1 VAEWQTRSA
10 QNAVGAILWRFKSSH
25 PHQTLLSIR
34 AKLTLW
40 YLSLAALVL
49 VAFAV
54 AIYLYFSHGLLNA
67 IDASLR
73 NNAERFAQAV
83 GHPSATDEPAQPGV
97 LMLVPQFVSVVDRDG
112 KVTDQIPDAEGHEVP
127 VIKPA
132 LERAAREWA
141 PQFDEVSLS
150 ATEHVRIITWPSRDE
165 DGEMFFVVVGQ
176 SLRDVQRAQKQ
187 LVLLLAI
194 ANPLALLLASL
205 GGLWL
210 TKKSLSPV
218 DRLTRA
224 AERIG
229 RGNLTERV
237 EEPRS
242 RDEIG
247 RLAATFNQMISRLEQ
262 AFERER
268 HFTADA
274 SHELKTP
281 LAILRGDI
289 EVALRRPRT
298 PEEYQR
304 VLKSSLEEVSRLT
317 KLTEDLLTLARS
329 DADESVL
336 EHEPVQLG
344 QLAAD
349 ACAYIAPLA
358 DSAGVELT
366 YHVPS
371 SAVVV
376 EGDQKRLTQ
385 LLVNLLDNAIKY
397 TASGGSARLALSVED
412 SFAVVEVSDTGRG
425 IPAEALPHI
434 FERFYRQTD
443 PRDSRV
449 TGFGLGLAISKWIA
463 DAHGGSIEVVSNP
476 GDGSTFTVRLPLRE
490 THSEPEH
497 GSAD

>member
-1 VAEWQTRSA
+1 V
-10 QNAVGAILWRFKSSH
+10 
-25 PHQTLLSIR
+25 LSIR

-40 YLSLAALVL
+40 YFSLAALVL

-54 AIYLYFSHGLLNA
+54 AIYLYFSRGLLNT

-73 NNAERFAQAV
+73 SHAERIAQAV
-83 GHPSATDEPAQPGV
+83 GHPSAIEEPSQPGV
-97 LMLVPQFVSVVDRDG
+97 LILAPQFVSVLDREG
-112 KVTDQIPDAEGHEVP
+112 KVTDQILDAEGHEVP
-127 VIKPA
+127 VIRPA
-132 LERAAREWA
+132 LERATREWM
-141 PQFDEVSLS
+141 PQFDEASLS
-150 ATEHVRIITWPSRDE
+150 ATEHVRIITWPARDE
-165 DGEMFFVVVGQ
+165 EGETFFVVVGQ
-176 SLRDVQRAQKQ
+176 SLRDIQPVEKQ
-187 LVLLLAI
+187 LVLLLVV

-210 TKKSLSPV
+210 ASRALSPV

-268 HFTADA
+268 RFTADA

-281 LAILRGDI
+281 LAVLRGDI
-289 EVALRRPRT
+289 EVALRRERT

-304 VLKSSLEEVSRLT
+304 VLQSSLEEIGRLT

-336 EHEPVQLG
+336 ELEQVQLD
-344 QLAAD
+344 QLASEAR
-349 ACAYIAPLA
+349 AYIAPLA
-358 DSAGVELT
+358 DSAGVALS
-366 YHVPS
+366 YDAPPS
-371 SAVVV
+371 PVAV
-376 EGDQKRLTQ
+376 EGDQKRLKQ

-397 TASGGSARLALSVED
+397 TPAGGSARLALAVED
-412 SFAVVEVSDTGRG
+412 SCAVIEVTDTGRG
-425 IPAEALPHI
+425 IPASALPHI

-449 TGFGLGLAISKWIA
+449 TGFGLGLAISKWIV
-463 DAHGGSIEVVSNP
+463 DAHGGSIEADSQE
-476 GDGSTFTVRLPLRE
+476 GRGSKFTVRLPLARNE
-490 THSEPEH
+490 DS
-497 GSAD
+497 

>member
-1 VAEWQTRSA
+1 M
-10 QNAVGAILWRFKSSH
+10 
-25 PHQTLLSIR
+25 LSIR

-40 YLSLAALVL
+40 YLGLAALVL

-54 AIYLYFSHGLLNA
+54 AIYFYFSRGLLNA

-73 NNAERFAQAV
+73 NNAERIAQGV
-83 GHPSATDEPAQPGV
+83 GHPSAAEEPSQPGV
-97 LMLVPQFVSVVDRDG
+97 LILAPQFLSVVDREG

-132 LERAAREWA
+132 LERAANEWT

-150 ATEHVRIITWPSRDE
+150 ATEHVRIITWPARDE

-194 ANPLALLLASL
+194 ANPAALLLASL

-210 TKKSLSPV
+210 AKKALSPV

-247 RLAATFNQMISRLEQ
+247 RLAATFNQMIGRLEQ

-281 LAILRGDI
+281 LAVLRGDI
-289 EVALRRPRT
+289 EVALRRQRA

-304 VLKSSLEEVSRLT
+304 VLTSSLEEIARLT

-336 EHEPVQLG
+336 EREQVQLD
-344 QLAAD
+344 QLAPE
-349 ACAYIAPLA
+349 ACAYMAALA
-358 DSAGVELT
+358 DSAGVSLT
-366 YHVPS
+366 YDPPPS
-371 SAVVV
+371 EILV
-376 EGDQKRLTQ
+376 EGDQKRLQQ

-397 TASGGSARLALSVED
+397 TPPGGSARLALAAKGS
-412 SFAVVEVSDTGRG
+412 SAVIEVSDTGRG
-425 IPAEALPHI
+425 IPASALPHI

-463 DAHGGSIEVVSNP
+463 DAHGGSIEVDSRE
-476 GDGSTFTVRLPLRE
+476 GQGSRFTVRLPLQKGD
-490 THSEPEH
+490 
-497 GSAD
+497 GSTDAGDTK